1 MNDGF
6 VKAAAISTRVTVA
19 DPESNCEEVCGGI
32 LKAASL
38 GAKIMVFPELCL
50 TGYTCGDLFYHDVL
64 IDEAR
69 QALSRIKEYTKT
81 VDAIIFVGCPVN
93 VKGALYNCAVAINRG
108 KIIGVVPKSYLPEYN
123 EFYEKRQFTEA
134 PPRTE
139 DIVLCGDCVPFG
151 QGIVFECDGMPE
163 FTVGAELCE
172 DLWVPMPPSTRLA
185 LSGATIIVNLSASN
199 ESVGKSEYRRLLV
212 SSQSARLLAGYVYCS
227 AGEGES
233 TTDLV
238 FSGHCMIAENGKI
251 LAESK
256 LFDSAVTVSEI
267 DVSYLSS
274 ERAKIFTSGDRK
286 QPERTVKFFVERTN
300 TALTRTFMRY
310 PFVPSD
316 GDELFSRSQLI
327 LTMQSR
333 ALQKRIEHTNAK
345 TLVVGVSGGLDSSL
359 ALIVAK
365 TAADAAKN
373 KPRVIAVTMPCFG
386 TTRRTHDN
394 SLKLAKA
401 LGVDVKEV
409 NIKKTVLTHFKDIGH
424 DDKTTDVTYE
434 NAQARERTQ
443 VLMDIA
449 NMTGGLVVGTGDLSE
464 FALGWA
470 TYNGDHMSMYAVNAS
485 VPKTLIRY
493 LISHYGNEKGGA
505 IKAVLSDI
513 LVTPVSPE
521 LLPPSDGDISQK
533 TEDIVGPYELHDF
546 FLYYMLRCYYSP
558 RKLYRAAQLAFP
570 DYDKDVIYKW
580 LKIFIKRFFAQQF
593 KRSCMPDGVKVGS
606 VALSPRG
613 DWRMPS
619 DASVSAWLRMLDNME
634 K

>member
-401 LGVDVKEV
+401 LGVTRSAVSQTLAKLE
-409 NIKKTVLTHFKDIGH
+409 KKGTVRRFSDG
-424 DDKTTDVTYE
+424 
-434 NAQARERTQ
+434 R
-443 VLMDIA
+443 
-449 NMTGGLVVGTGDLSE
+449 GGLSVGRLFIQTPIFQYPVGPHFQHPAADQ
-464 FALGWA
+464 FIAF
-470 TYNGDHMSMYAVNAS
+470 
-485 VPKTLIRY
+485 RY
-493 LISHYGNEKGGA
+493 LLFRFFG
-505 IKAVLSDI
+505 AVLSVLHVVRQDAGQI
-513 LVTPVSPE
+513 NGDFLFQQLLAAVDLQPEMQRQKIPQPVLQRKERLV
-521 LLPPSDGDISQK
+521 
-533 TEDIVGPYELHDF
+533 EDVVRFIGGQQRLNHIMPLH
-546 FLYYMLRCYYSP
+546 
-558 RKLYRAAQLAFP
+558 RAEAAG
-570 DYDKDVIYKW
+570 
-580 LKIFIKRFFAQQF
+580 
-593 KRSCMPDGVKVGS
+593 C
-606 VALSPRG
+606 
-613 DWRMPS
+613 
-619 DASVSAWLRMLDNME
+619 
-634 K
+634 